1 MQKYK
6 FYFEMEERNGEKV
19 NKKTKKM
26 VLLIGNS
33 GQAKLVQRTSETR
46 TAD

>member
-1 MQKYK
+1 
-6 FYFEMEERNGEKV
+6 MEGRNGEKV
-19 NKKTKKM
+19 NKRTKKM

-33 GQAKLVQRTSETR
+33 KLVKEEQQTGETR